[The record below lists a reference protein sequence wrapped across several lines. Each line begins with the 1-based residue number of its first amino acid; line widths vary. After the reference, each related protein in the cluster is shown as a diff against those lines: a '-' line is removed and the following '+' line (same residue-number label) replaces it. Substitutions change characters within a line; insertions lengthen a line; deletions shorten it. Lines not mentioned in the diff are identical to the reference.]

1 MTSSFKTPGFSA
13 SEAGALELWN
23 LPEASLG
30 AAGREPA
37 GATDFMPA
45 RTPKLTVEAIEA
57 TQRQAY
63 EEAFAQGKKDGF
75 EQGYEEGVKNGFDEG
90 LKEGIKK
97 GYEEN
102 QHLLQEQAA
111 EFARL
116 MESLTEPFKTLDEE
130 VEKELVRLA
139 IAIATQII
147 RREIKMDPGQ
157 IIAAVK
163 ESVRIL
169 PLSSQRIY
177 LHLHPDDAELV
188 RSILAPTELSPPWN
202 LIEDPLITRGGCK
215 VDTEVSHI
223 DASIENRLAAVIST
237 LFGGERQGDGRS

>member
-1 MTSSFKTPGFSA
+1 MTSSFKTPGFSS
-13 SEAGALELWN
+13 SETGALELWN
-23 LPEASLG
+23 LPEASSS
-30 AAGREPA
+30 AAGRENSEPTVFVP
-37 GATDFMPA
+37 G

-57 TQRQAY
+57 VQRQAY

-75 EQGYEEGVKNGFDEG
+75 EQGYDEGVKNGFDEG
-90 LKEGIKK
+90 LTEGIKK

-116 MESLTEPFKTLDEE
+116 MESLTEPFKVLDEE

-169 PLSSQRIY
+169 PLSSQKIY

-223 DASIENRLAAVIST
+223 DASIENRLASVIST
-237 LFGGERQGDGRS
+237 LFGGERQGD

>member
-1 MTSSFKTPGFSA
+1 MISSSKAPGFSS
-13 SEAGALELWN
+13 SEMGSLELWS
-23 LPEASLG
+23 LPEVANASG
-30 AAGREPA
+30 VENSASMVFAPSSA
-37 GATDFMPA
+37 
-45 RTPKLTVEAIEA
+45 PKLTVEAIERM
-57 TQRQAY
+57 QKQAY

-75 EQGYEEGVKNGFDEG
+75 QQGYDEGVKKGFDEG
-90 LKEGIKK
+90 LSEGLKK

-102 QHLLQEQAA
+102 LHLLHDQAA
-111 EFARL
+111 EFVRL
-116 MESLTEPFKTLDEE
+116 MESLSEPFRVLDEE

-163 ESVRIL
+163 EAVKVL
-169 PLSSQRIY
+169 PLSSQKIY

-188 RSILAPTELSPPWN
+188 RSVLAPTELSPPWN
-202 LIEDPLITRGGCK
+202 VVDDPLITRGGCK

-223 DASIENRLAAVIST
+223 DASVENRLAAVIAT
-237 LFGGERQGDGRS
+237 LFGGERQGDRGA

>member
-1 MTSSFKTPGFSA
+1 MTSSFKAPGFPA
-13 SEAGALELWN
+13 SETSPLELWH
-23 LPEASLG
+23 LPEASSS
-30 AAGREPA
+30 AAGEENSGSTGFAP
-37 GATDFMPA
+37 G

-57 TQRQAY
+57 VQKQAY

-75 EQGYEEGVKNGFDEG
+75 EQGYEEGLKNGFDEG
-90 LKEGIKK
+90 LKEGSKK

-111 EFARL
+111 AFIRL
-116 MESLTEPFKTLDEE
+116 MESLSEPFKALDEE

-139 IAIATQII
+139 IAIAMQII

-163 ESVRIL
+163 ESVKIL
-169 PLSSQRIY
+169 PLSSQKIY

-223 DASIENRLAAVIST
+223 DASIENRLASVIST
-237 LFGGERQGDGRS
+237 LFGGERQGD